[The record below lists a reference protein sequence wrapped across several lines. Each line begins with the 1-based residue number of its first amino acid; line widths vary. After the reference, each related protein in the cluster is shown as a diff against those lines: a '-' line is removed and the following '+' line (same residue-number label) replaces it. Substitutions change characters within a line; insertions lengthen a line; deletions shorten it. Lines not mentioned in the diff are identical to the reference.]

1 MKLSEK
7 IAGER
12 KKRGW
17 SQEELAERLGVSRQA
32 VSKWESGQSVPD
44 LTKILGLSEVFGVT
58 TDYLLKE
65 SEQGRSE
72 APGNA
77 EENLSEDYEE
87 RTMSNYGSADPLNR
101 GAENDGTERQ
111 TDGYGAP
118 ENGRRTAG
126 YETAEVVHLVTQEE
140 AEAYLESKE
149 TAAPWFAGA
158 VALCILSPALLILL
172 AGLAES
178 GFPGITE
185 GIAGGIGLTV
195 LLVMVG
201 VAVFF
206 FVWFGTRE
214 KRFEYL
220 RNDVFVT
227 EPETADWIADR
238 KETFGHVYGICL
250 AGGVVG
256 CIISAIPVV
265 IAGVSETGSEWIY
278 GACVAFLLVIVA
290 VSVAV
295 ITWAAM
301 IKAAYDVLLQ
311 NGEFKQSEK
320 KGRERRNALSS
331 FYWCLITAGYLAVS
345 FSTGRW
351 DRTWI
356 IWAVSGVLYAALEAL
371 VRLVTGKNYEEK

>member
-12 KKRGW
+12 KKQGW

-44 LTKILGLSEVFGVT
+44 LAKILRLSEIFGVT

-72 APGNA
+72 AQRNA
-77 EENLSEDYEE
+77 EENPSEDYEE
-87 RTMSNYGSADPLNR
+87 RTMSDYG
-101 GAENDGTERQ
+101 
-111 TDGYGAP
+111 
-118 ENGRRTAG
+118 
-126 YETAEVVHLVTQEE
+126 TAEVVHLVTQEE
-140 AEAYLESKE
+140 AEAYLESRE

-172 AGLAES
+172 AGMAES

-227 EPETADWIADR
+227 EAETADWIAGR
-238 KETFGHVYGICL
+238 KETFSHVYGICL

-265 IAGVSETGSEWIY
+265 IAGVSGSTSDWIY

-311 NGEFKQSEK
+311 NGEYKQSEK
-320 KGRERRNALSS
+320 KSRERRNALSS

-371 VRLVTGKNYEEK
+371 VRLITGKRYEE

>member
-12 KKRGW
+12 KKQGW
-17 SQEELAERLGVSRQA
+17 SQEELAEQLGVSRQA
-32 VSKWESGQSVPD
+32 VSKWESGQSIPD
-44 LTKILGLSEVFGVT
+44 LTKILKLSEVFGVT

-65 SEQGRSE
+65 TEQGRSE
-72 APGNA
+72 TQRNA
-77 EENLSEDYEE
+77 
-87 RTMSNYGSADPLNR
+87 
-101 GAENDGTERQ
+101 AENTSEHSEYQDDETEEAMPH
-111 TDGYGAP
+111 G
-118 ENGRRTAG
+118 ENAKM
-126 YETAEVVHLVTQEE
+126 VHLVTQEE
-140 AEAYLESKE
+140 AETYLEFRE

-172 AGLAES
+172 GGLSES

-185 GIAGGIGLTV
+185 GMAGGVGLTV

-206 FVWFGTRE
+206 FVWFGTKE
-214 KRFEYL
+214 NRFEYL
-220 RNDVFVT
+220 RNEVFVV
-227 EPETADWIADR
+227 EPATADWIAGR
-238 KETFGHVYGICL
+238 KDTFGHVYGICL

-256 CIISAIPVV
+256 CIVSAIPVV
-265 IAGVSETGSEWIY
+265 IAGVSGSTSDWVY

-295 ITWAAM
+295 IVWAAM
-301 IKAAYDVLLQ
+301 IKSAYDILLQ

-345 FSTGRW
+345 FATGRW

-371 VRLVTGKNYEEK
+371 VRLVTGKRYEE